1 VILMP
6 DRFSPE
12 WVAALNEA
20 ARGLPGSDERFV
32 IQQVV
37 GDVAWHVELAPE
49 GVAVR
54 PGHAEAPDVTFA
66 QDRETAEAI
75 ARGELSASTA
85 LTSGRMTVRGATSR
99 LSEHREVLARLD
111 QALADA

>member
-1 VILMP
+1 MP

-12 WVAALNEA
+12 WVAALDEA

-32 IQQVV
+32 DPA
-37 GDVAWHVELAPE
+37 GRRATTSRGTSSSAPR
-49 GVAVR
+49 ASRVR
-54 PGHAEAPDVTFA
+54 PGHAEAPDVTFT
-66 QDRETAEAI
+66 QDRATAEAI

-111 QALADA
+111 EALADA